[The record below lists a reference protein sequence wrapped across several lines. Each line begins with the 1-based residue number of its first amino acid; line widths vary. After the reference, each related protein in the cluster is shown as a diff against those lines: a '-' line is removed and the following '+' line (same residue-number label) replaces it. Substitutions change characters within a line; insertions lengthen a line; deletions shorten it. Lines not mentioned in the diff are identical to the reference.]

1 MAERLSHRLPRK
13 SARHGLQ
20 DKSAEFS
27 DCPYCDESLTLWRKV
42 RRGHMPNDMRIAP
55 EVDSR
60 DGHSVT
66 FVLAIGTVRQMCRLQ
81 TTFRT
86 QSQAF
91 SYLQK
96 YRTEFERI
104 ARERFARGQIEDGL
118 IKLTML

>member
-1 MAERLSHRLPRK
+1 
-13 SARHGLQ
+13 
-20 DKSAEFS
+20 
-27 DCPYCDESLTLWRKV
+27 
-42 RRGHMPNDMRIAP
+42 MPNDMRIVQ
-55 EVDSR
+55 EVDTR

-66 FVLAIGTVRQMCRLQ
+66 FVLAIGTVRQICRLQ

-96 YRTEFERI
+96 HRTEFERI
-104 ARERFARGQIEDGL
+104 AREQFARGDIEDGL